1 MFATTAH
8 PSGDINIFHHI
19 MILAVVEIYLTSL
32 VGVSCEPPV
41 KSVAELFKQ
50 LNSHH
55 DFQQFISSLRSAF
68 KNLANKE
75 N

>member
-1 MFATTAH
+1 MFAITAH
-8 PSGDINIFHHI
+8 PSGDINIFHH
-19 MILAVVEIYLTSL
+19 MILAVLEINLTFL
-32 VGVSCEPPV
+32 LGVSCEPPV

>member
-1 MFATTAH
+1 MFAITPY
-8 PSGDINIFHHI
+8 PSGDINIFHH
-19 MILAVVEIYLTSL
+19 MILAVVEIYLTFL